1 VIAGDLCLAVPLSS
15 QPCIPY
21 YGFVRC
27 RRLRTTLEKGRSV
40 KKGRMIVGQTEHE
53 VVEERKARMCG
64 ICGSQKKMF
73 FGNEDYN
80 PTWFCPS
87 CEEE

>member
-1 VIAGDLCLAVPLSS
+1 
-15 QPCIPY
+15 
-21 YGFVRC
+21 
-27 RRLRTTLEKGRSV
+27 
-40 KKGRMIVGQTEHE
+40 MIVGQTEHE
-53 VVEERKARMCG
+53 ILEERKARMCEFCG
-64 ICGSQKKMF
+64 IPKKIV